1 MNNFIETGVKHMGFS
16 AYLDKR
22 YRRKLEKV
30 AKKVMALEE
39 DFKKLSD
46 EELQAKTEFFK
57 TELENGKTLDDIKV
71 EASATVRE
79 AAYRVLGMR
88 HYFVQI
94 VGGLALL
101 EGDIAEMAT
110 GEGKTLVASIPSYIK
125 ALEGKGV
132 HVITS
137 NEYLAERDKEQIGK
151 VHEFLGLKVGLNM
164 AGMDTTAKQEA
175 YAADIT
181 YGVGNE
187 FGFDYLR
194 DHLVYDPMMRVQ
206 RPLYFAIIDEVDSIL
221 VDEARTPLII
231 AGKSQQPKNMYKTCD
246 TIIKTL
252 KKDEHYK
259 IDIES
264 RSVSFT
270 EEGIEKIQKIL
281 GIENLYDLEHQQI
294 NHYLTQSL
302 KANAILEK
310 NVDYIVEDDQIKLV
324 DMNTGRVMEGRSL
337 SDGLHQ
343 AIEAKEG
350 VTITEENKTQ
360 STITLQNYYRKY
372 QSLAGMT
379 GTAKTEE
386 QEFRKLYNMY
396 VIQIPTNKPRIRKD
410 LPDLVYETK
419 HEKYMAIVERVKK
432 EHLTGRPILIGTTS
446 IQKSIE
452 VAEYLDEYTDIA
464 FEVLNAQT
472 AEYEAKLIA
481 KAGEEGSVMIATNMA
496 GRGTDIILEPRSK
509 ELGGLLVI
517 CTERHESR
525 RIDNQLIGRAGRQG
539 DPGET
544 QFYISLE
551 DELFIRNGGE
561 RLEAYRKKLK
571 KDETGLI
578 LNKDIHK
585 LTANLQKVA
594 EGINFSSR
602 DYTTK
607 LDDVL
612 NDQRDVIYEL
622 REKVLEDKEDV
633 LETSISYTKKHIE
646 KIVEKYCPPGTT
658 SDEWDLEGLR
668 KKLSALLP
676 DIKIDI
682 PKDIESAEKLFKHL
696 QVYVDLYTKSLR
708 DKNKNNLVTQTL
720 KQRFLLSID
729 RTWTPHL
736 EAMLDLKSG
745 IFLRSY
751 AQEDPLRAYQIDGYK
766 LFVDMM
772 NKLHE
777 TVARNLAAVSSRI
790 EIEGERVKVVGL

>member
-1 MNNFIETGVKHMGFS
+1 MGLS
-16 AYLDKR
+16 AYVDKR
-22 YRRKLEKV
+22 YRKKLEKV
-30 AKKVMALEE
+30 AKKVMLLEE
-39 DFKKLSD
+39 EFKQLSD
-46 EELQAKTEFFK
+46 EELREKTQFFK
-57 TELENGKTLDDIKV
+57 TELENGKTIDDIKV

-110 GEGKTLVASIPSYIK
+110 GEGKTLVASLPSYIR

-151 VHEFLGLKVGLNM
+151 VHEFLGLKVGLNLS
-164 AGMDTTAKQEA
+164 GMDNTAKQEA

-221 VDEARTPLII
+221 IDEARTPLII
-231 AGKSQQPKNMYKTCD
+231 AGEAPLPKNMYHTCD

-252 KKDEHYK
+252 KAEEHYN
-259 IDIES
+259 IDVES
-264 RSVSFT
+264 KTVAFT
-270 EEGIEKIQKIL
+270 EEGIDKIQSIL
-281 GIENLYDLEHQQI
+281 SIDNLYGLKHQKV
-294 NHYLTQSL
+294 NHYLTQAL
-302 KANAILEK
+302 KANTILKK

-324 DMNTGRVMEGRSL
+324 DMNTGRVMEGRYL

-343 AIEAKEG
+343 AIEAKEN
-350 VTITEENKTQ
+350 VTITDENKTQ

-372 QSLAGMT
+372 HYLSGMT

-419 HEKYMAIVERVKK
+419 EEKYMAIVKRVQQ
-432 EHLTGRPILIGTTS
+432 EHIKGRPILIGTTS

-452 VAEYLDEYTDIA
+452 VAEYLDEYTDIP

-472 AEYEAKLIA
+472 AEYEARLIA
-481 KAGEEGSVMIATNMA
+481 KAGEEGSVLIATNMA
-496 GRGTDIILEPRSK
+496 GRGTDIILDERSK

-517 CTERHESR
+517 CTERHASQ
-525 RIDNQLIGRAGRQG
+525 RIDNQLRGRSGRQG

-551 DELFIRNGGE
+551 DDLFVRYGGE
-561 RLEAYRKKLK
+561 RFETYRKKKLK

-585 LTANLQKVA
+585 ITKNLQRVA

-622 REKVLEDKEDV
+622 RERILEGEDV
-633 LETSISYTKKHIE
+633 LETAISYAKKHFE
-646 KIVEKYCPPGTT
+646 AVVEKYCPPETL

-668 KKLSALLP
+668 KKLSSLLP
-676 DIKIDI
+676 DVKIEF
-682 PKDIESAEKLFKHL
+682 PEVIETPQELFKHI
-696 QVYVDLYTKSLR
+696 QVFVDLYTKSLYDK
-708 DKNKNNLVTQTL
+708 DKNQLVTQLL

-729 RTWTPHL
+729 RVWIPHL
-736 EAMLDLKSG
+736 EEMMELKSG

-751 AQEDPLRAYQIDGYK
+751 GKEDPLRAYQLDGYK
-766 LFVDMM
+766 IFTEMM
-772 NKLHE
+772 NKLYE
-777 TVARNLAAVSSRI
+777 VIARNLAAVCSRI
-790 EIEGERVKVVGL
+790 EIEGEKIKVVVL